1 MKNLMILSYD
11 VTNPTNLNILE
22 KTIKSRL
29 SYLADTFSSVNNSIF
44 FFLPVILFIF
54 SNVGWVPLE
63 DLGLK
68 ITWQILI
75 SSSGGKED
83 GYSTNHYVQFMEEV
97 KVI

>member
-44 FFLPVILFIF
+44 FFVYFFKCGMGTIGRSGVKNHMANSHFI
-54 SNVGWVPLE
+54 
-63 DLGLK
+63 
-68 ITWQILI
+68 
-75 SSSGGKED
+75 
-83 GYSTNHYVQFMEEV
+83 
-97 KVI
+97 

>member
-44 FFLPVILFIF
+44 FFACYLVYFFKCGMGTVGRSGVKNHMANFHFI
-54 SNVGWVPLE
+54 
-63 DLGLK
+63 
-68 ITWQILI
+68 
-75 SSSGGKED
+75 
-83 GYSTNHYVQFMEEV
+83 
-97 KVI
+97 